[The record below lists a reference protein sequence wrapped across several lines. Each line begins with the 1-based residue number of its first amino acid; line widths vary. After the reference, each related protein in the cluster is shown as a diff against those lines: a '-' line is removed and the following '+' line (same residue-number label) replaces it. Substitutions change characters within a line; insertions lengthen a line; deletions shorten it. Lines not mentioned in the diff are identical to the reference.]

1 MTLEQD
7 TLALLA
13 RAAAHRRPPRVRALH
28 LPPAPAPAPGSAA
41 PGSSWCALEL
51 ADASL
56 GLAYLGSGGSPAA
69 LRRSAGGP
77 AGADP
82 LALAEGLRAPAA
94 AADGATRALGFAAVH
109 ALSNWLWRA
118 AGWAPPAAHDSM
130 GGLVPRPGE
139 KIGMIGLF
147 GSLVP
152 RLAAGGARLVVVELR
167 PELHGLRDGALVTGE
182 RAELADC
189 TQVLATATL
198 VSNGSFEAMRAACRA
213 ARRFVLVGPS
223 AGILP
228 DALFARGVT
237 ALGGTWIE
245 DPTAFLASLVQGT
258 RRGASARKF
267 ALGAADYPGTPALIA
282 RL

>member
-13 RAAAHRRPPRVRALH
+13 RAAARRAPPRVRALH
-28 LPPAPAPAPGSAA
+28 LPPQPGADS
-41 PGSSWCALEL
+41 PKSSWCALEL

-56 GLAYLGSGGSPAA
+56 GLAYMGSGGSPAA
-69 LRRSAGGP
+69 LRTQAADL

-82 LALAEGLRAPAA
+82 LALAERLRAPVAA
-94 AADGATRALGFAAVH
+94 AGGATRALGFAAAH
-109 ALSNWLWRA
+109 ALSNWLFRA
-118 AGWAPPAAHDSM
+118 AGWAPPAARDSV
-130 GGLVPRPGE
+130 GGLTPQPGE

-152 RLAAGGARLVVVELR
+152 RLVASGARLVVVELR
-167 PELHGLRDGALVTGE
+167 PELHGLREGALVTGE

-198 VSNGSFEAMRAACRA
+198 VPNGSFEAMRAACRA

-223 AGILP
+223 AGMLP

-237 ALGGTWIE
+237 ELGGTWIE
-245 DPTAFLASLVQGT
+245 DPAAFLASLVQGT

-267 ALGAADYPGTPALIA
+267 ALAAAAYPGAPALIA